1 MRRNRP
7 PAPAIVLDDQAGRGE
22 TLRLAAVLKEPVV
35 AVCCAI
41 ALGTIAI
48 IAVTMVGAAPPLD
61 ELPED
66 RGCGSAG
73 AFLATTCFVR
83 GQTFDNEPAIV
94 AFNDSPDADEVKP
107 FMLAKIRDV
116 GSTYGLAY
124 DTERDVLYA
133 GAYHKRNAKHGP
145 AGPGGL
151 YVVPL
156 DGSRITRLI
165 RLPDAGRDMHD
176 RDDDFQPDERGRAN
190 AGKTSLGDLD
200 LDERS
205 EVLYVMSLDDRKIH
219 RVGVPGGEW
228 LGAFEHGAAGEGW
241 ADDARPFGLKVHQGW
256 VYHGLVHSAQKSR
269 EVSDLGAFVY
279 RSRGDGSEMELVA
292 RFGLDYDRGKHPR
305 WNPWPQNDDKGR
317 ETKEYPHPMLVDIE
331 FDAEGNMI
339 VGLRDR
345 WIDTGPSLTEFY
357 RVASGD
363 VIRLEPVEEGPG
375 GGRGWEIDEAAT
387 EHYRQDDLP
396 PTHDEIALGGL
407 AQLLGVDVV
416 VSTAIDPFRAHPG
429 GTNIGAVSAG
439 ALWMDNRSGDTV
451 RREEIVYNARSHSG
465 PQGKAIG
472 LGDIEQLCSPPR
484 SPTPTPEETPTIT
497 PTPTVTSEPS
507 VTATPTATAKP
518 SPTPTSTPEP
528 RLYTI
533 YLPYGENLCV
543 PEKRFVDVVLVL
555 DRSTSMLR
563 SVEDG
568 GVAKNEAAIAAARR
582 FVDVLALEPDPTD
595 ALGRHDQ
602 VAVVGF
608 NDTAWTESALT
619 NDRAAAHAALER
631 LRGKTVEGT
640 RLDLAIEQGQKPID
654 GPERIPE
661 NEAVIVLLTDGLPN
675 RVPFDASKGERQE
688 DTVLRA
694 ADAARER
701 GSVVYTIGLG
711 RPVDINPRL
720 LIGMA
725 TERFN
730 YYYAPVPEELE
741 GIYEIIAD
749 DFTFCGREKVPPP
762 EPCIPEHVE
771 SDVILVIDMSTSM
784 ERETRDGRMKA
795 EAAVDAA
802 GRFVE
807 LLRLEWDG
815 WGRQDR
821 VAVVGFNG
829 GAWTE
834 TTLTSDRAAAE
845 SAVGRLLGKRAEGT
859 RLDLA
864 LEQGLDAW
872 RASDARP
879 GERGVMVLLTDGLP
893 NMVPTPVPAGS
904 QEETVL
910 RSADR
915 VKAAGLRVFTIGLG
929 LPDDVLRLLLEEVAT
944 ETRDHYFAPDGEDL
958 ADIYRQIAGRV
969 RECP

>member
-7 PAPAIVLDDQAGRGE
+7 PAENLSAQSPNRIASRTASWSATQGR
-22 TLRLAAVLKEPVV
+22 TAMLL
-35 AVCCAI
+35 
-41 ALGTIAI
+41 
-48 IAVTMVGAAPPLD
+48 AVTMILAGTSVYAIRAEAAPPPD
-61 ELPED
+61 ELPAD
-66 RGCGSAG
+66 RGCGSPN

-94 AFNDSPDADEVKP
+94 TFTDSPDADEVEP
-107 FMLAKIRDV
+107 FELAKIRDV

-124 DTERDVLYA
+124 DPERDVLYA

-145 AGPGGL
+145 AGPGGI

-156 DGSRITRLI
+156 DGSKITRLI
-165 RLPDAGRDMHD
+165 KVPDAGRDMHD
-176 RDDDFQPDERGRAN
+176 RDNNYQPDDRGRGY
-190 AGKTSLGDLD
+190 AGKTSLGDID
-200 LDERS
+200 LDASYET
-205 EVLYVMSLDDRKIH
+205 LYVMNLEDRKIH
-219 RVGVPGGEW
+219 TIEVPSGTWIGS
-228 LGAFEHGAAGEGW
+228 FDHGAVAEDW
-241 ADDARPFGLKVHQGW
+241 ADDARPFGLKVHQDW
-256 VYHGLVHSAQKSR
+256 VYHGLVRSALKSR
-269 EVSDLGAFVY
+269 EPDDLAAYVY
-279 RSRGDGSEMELVA
+279 RSRGDGSEMQLVA
-292 RFGLDYDRGKHPR
+292 RFSLDYDRGKHPR
-305 WNPWPQNDDKGR
+305 WNPWPRNDDKGR
-317 ETKEYPHPMLVDIE
+317 ETKEHPSPMLSDIE
-331 FDAEGNMI
+331 FDAEGNMV

-345 WIDTGPSLTEFY
+345 WIDTGPDLTEYY

-363 VIRLEPVEEGPG
+363 VLKLEPTDDGVDG
-375 GGRGWEIDEAAT
+375 GAGWVIDVSLP
-387 EHYRQDDLP
+387 EHYPQDNLD
-396 PTHDEIALGGL
+396 PTHDEIVLGGL
-407 AQLLGVDVV
+407 TQLLGVDIVA
-416 VSTAIDPFRAHPG
+416 STAIDPFRAHPG

-439 ALWMDNRSGDTV
+439 ALWFDNPSGDTIG
-451 RREEIVYNARSHSG
+451 REEIIYNARSHSG
-465 PQGKAIG
+465 PLGKAIG
-472 LGDIEQLCSPPR
+472 LGDFEHLCSPPR
-484 SPTPTPEETPTIT
+484 TPTATPEH
-497 PTPTVTSEPS
+497 TPTVTQTPTNTVVPS
-507 VTATPTATAKP
+507 VTPTPTATAAP
-518 SPTPTSTPEP
+518 SSTPTATPEP
-528 RLYTI
+528 RVYTI

-563 SVEDG
+563 SVEEG
-568 GVAKNEAAIAAARR
+568 GIAKNEAAIAAAAR
-582 FVDVLALEPDPTD
+582 FVEVLALEPDPTD

-602 VAVVGF
+602 VSIVGF
-608 NDTAWTESALT
+608 NDTAWTEVALT
-619 NDRAAAHAALER
+619 NNRTAANDALDR
-631 LRGKTVEGT
+631 LRTKTIEGT
-640 RLDLAIEQGQKPID
+640 RLDLAITQGQVPLD

-694 ADAARER
+694 ADVVRAK
-701 GSVVYTIGLG
+701 GSTVYTIGLG
-711 RPVDINPRL
+711 RAADINPRL
-720 LIGMA
+720 LISMA

-784 ERETRDGRMKA
+784 ERETREGRMKA

-829 GAWTE
+829 ESWTE
-834 TTLTSDRAAAE
+834 VRLTSDRAEAE
-845 SAVGRLLGKRAEGT
+845 AAVGRLLDKRAEGT

-864 LEQGLDAW
+864 FEEGLGAW
-872 RASDARP
+872 VGSVPRPESRAI
-879 GERGVMVLLTDGLP
+879 MILLTDGLP
-893 NMVPTPVPAGS
+893 NMVPTPVPSGS

-910 RSADR
+910 RAAER
-915 VKAAGLRVFTIGLG
+915 VKATGMRVFTIGLG
-929 LPDDVLRLLLEEVAT
+929 LPDDVLRELLESAASSP
-944 ETRDHYFAPDGEDL
+944 RDHYFASDGEDL